1 MLGGLTFAHLLGG
14 ELLAARLQAQRLA
27 HLATTQDMRLNK
39 AWSQYFLGC
48 TYLHAAELPNAADQF
63 EHAATARYL
72 LEPPAALDALAGL
85 KNAGLLEF
93 PDPLL
98 LAWLMGR
105 AVPADRDVAH
115 IVRIIRNTTA
125 A

>member
-1 MLGGLTFAHLLGG
+1 MHAAGDPDRHRLHWQCRRGMRELDELLGG
-14 ELLAARLQAQRLA
+14 F
-27 HLATTQDMRLNK
+27 M
-39 AWSQYFLGC
+39 
-48 TYLHAAELPNAADQF
+48 ADGY
-63 EHAATARYL
+63 ES
-72 LEPPAALDALAGL
+72 LDAAGRWHL
-85 KNAGLLEF
+85 VRLLEF

-105 AVPADRDVAH
+105 SVPADRDVAR

>member
-1 MLGGLTFAHLLGG
+1 MQTATDTHRNRIHWQCRRGMRELDELLGSF
-14 ELLAARLQAQRLA
+14 
-27 HLATTQDMRLNK
+27 M
-39 AWSQYFLGC
+39 
-48 TYLHAAELPNAADQF
+48 ADS
-63 EHAATARYL
+63 YD
-72 LEPPAALDALAGL
+72 ALDAAGRGHLAR
-85 KNAGLLEF
+85 LLEF

-105 AVPADRDVAH
+105 AIPADRDIAH